1 MHLVCLVPISF
12 GSSPAGTA
20 VGCLV
25 KAISADGVQTSP
37 ECCQVLARLRGK
49 QLLAEVAR
57 GVRFID
63 GIKETAA

>member
-20 VGCLV
+20 VGCL
-25 KAISADGVQTSP
+25 
-37 ECCQVLARLRGK
+37 VLARLRGK